1 MLLEHMKTLPP
12 PALDLELRAL
22 CNTNVVDPVTADEE
36 GVKLLLTLLQFF
48 ESSIAQATDFEL
60 LQAYLTRTLVIYSET
75 LLNIVMAANGADNN
89 GGHSKRRYGKA
100 IAASLFNLL
109 GAHQQ
114 SVQAFRHLLQ
124 NNMCLLKLLS
134 GLPM

>member
-22 CNTNVVDPVTADEE
+22 CNSNVVDPVTADEE

-75 LLNIVMAANGADNN
+75 LLNIVMAANGADN
-89 GGHSKRRYGKA
+89 SKRRYGKA

-114 SVQAFRHLLQ
+114 SVQSFRHLLQ